1 MANFG
6 FQIKSTT
13 SQTTKMDLT
22 LLLISPITVFEN
34 PQKGL
39 ILPSQLFNCL
49 LGGFQTETFN
59 RGTKNGVPKFWE
71 ISR

>member
-34 PQKGL
+34 PKKGL
-39 ILPSQLFNCL
+39 ILPSQLFNSL
-49 LGGFQTETFN
+49 LGGFQKETFN
-59 RGTKNGVPKFWE
+59 QGTKNGVPKF
-71 ISR
+71 